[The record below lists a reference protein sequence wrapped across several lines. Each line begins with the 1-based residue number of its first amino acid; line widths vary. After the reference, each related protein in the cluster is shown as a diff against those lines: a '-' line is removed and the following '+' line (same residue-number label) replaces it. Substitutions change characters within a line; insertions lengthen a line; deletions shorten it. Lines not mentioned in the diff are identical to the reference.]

1 MIFRKRANGNGA
13 GKSRNGGRPGLTRRV
28 KMSALMTLT
37 AFCCALTVAAVFSGS
52 MVCYAVSYEGTDL
65 GTVSDRA
72 ELDRAIQEA
81 EEIATDI
88 LGQECSL
95 ASSITVTADIGASQG
110 DEGLTEKLLASVE
123 GIAEG
128 YAITVDGKAVGT
140 MDSPEQLWDILT
152 SILEGY
158 STENTVS
165 IGFAQTVAVEYTFIS
180 QDLCSDPEEIAAM
193 LSPDNE
199 DSQFSLDVISSEN
212 VEILDSIPMETKYE
226 YSDQMYSDERELI
239 QEGSDGVMSTR
250 YIVQLVNG
258 QEISRMMTGSGTISQ
273 PVEQIIEVGTL
284 PGSRTDSTG
293 SYIWPTDGNLTS
305 DFGNRSVAVGSSNHK
320 GIDIAGP
327 VGTDVWAADGGT
339 VIYAQYWS
347 GSGYGNIVM
356 IEHDNGDI
364 TYYAHLDSISVQ
376 EGDEVAQGDIIGAM
390 GATGNVSGSHLHF
403 EVRPGGGEPAN
414 PLNYLP

>member
-1 MIFRKRANGNGA
+1 MIFRKRANDNGA
-13 GKSRNGGRPGLTRRV
+13 GKSGNGGRPILARRV

-65 GTVSDRA
+65 GTVSDRS

-81 EEIATDI
+81 EAIASDI
-88 LGQECSL
+88 LGQECSI
-95 ASSITVTADIGASQG
+95 APSITVTADIGSSENG
-110 DEGLTEKLLASVE
+110 NGLTEKLLANVD

-128 YAITVDGKAVGT
+128 YAITVDGNAVGT
-140 MDSPEQLWDILT
+140 MDDPQKLWDILT
-152 SILEGY
+152 SILESY

-165 IGFAQTVAVEYTFIS
+165 IGFSQTVAVEYTFIS
-180 QDLCSDPEEIAAM
+180 QDLCNDPQEIEAL
-193 LSPDNE
+193 LSPENG
-199 DSQFSLDVISSEN
+199 DSQFSLDVVSSES
-212 VEILDSIPMETKYE
+212 VEVLDNIPMETVYE
-226 YSDQMYSDERELI
+226 YSDEMYSDERELL

-250 YIVQLVNG
+250 YVVQLVNG
-258 QEISRMMTGSGTISQ
+258 QEIARTVTGSGVISQ
-273 PVEQIIEVGTL
+273 PVDQVIEVGTL
-284 PGSRTDSTG
+284 QGSRTDSTG
-293 SYIWPTDGNLTS
+293 SYIWPTQGNLTS
-305 DFGNRSVAVGSSNHK
+305 DFGSRSVAVGSSNHK
-320 GIDIAGP
+320 GLDIAGP

-376 EGDEVAQGDIIGAM
+376 EGDKVAQGDLIGEM